1 MMIDLKATVEAPR
14 VLNRYFRLLDE
25 KSFEVD
31 LFGQIFAVDGVILRP
46 NGTSMVGPDEI
57 VESHRK
63 SFARFSATQHLLTG
77 HDVEP
82 DAGGVI
88 VRANLVAMHLWGD
101 NANGVINGPDDF
113 FIAGAVITAS
123 LREVDSKWRITRL
136 VNTNVWKGGSG
147 FASMAATLGKL

>member
-1 MMIDLKATVEAPR
+1 
-14 VLNRYFRLLDE
+14 
-25 KSFEVD
+25 
-31 LFGQIFAVDGVILRP
+31 
-46 NGTSMVGPDEI
+46 MVGPDEI

-77 HDVEP
+77 RYVEP
-82 DAGGVI
+82 DAGDVI

-113 FIAGAVITAS
+113 FIAVITAS
-123 LREVDSKWRITRL
+123 LREVDSEWRITRL
-136 VNTNVWKGGSG
+136 VNTNVRKGGSG

>member
-1 MMIDLKATVEAPR
+1 MIDLKANAEAPR

-25 KSFEVD
+25 KLFEVD
-31 LFGQIFAVDGVILRP
+31 LFGEVFAADGVILRP

-82 DAGGVI
+82 DAEDVM

-101 NANGVINGPDDF
+101 NANGVINGPGDF

-123 LREVDSKWRITRL
+123 LREVNSEWRITRL
-136 VNTNVWKGGSG
+136 VNANVWKGGSG
-147 FASMAATLGKL
+147 FASMAATLGKH

>member
-1 MMIDLKATVEAPR
+1 MVVDVKANAEAPR
-14 VLNRYFRLLDE
+14 VLNRYFRFLDE

-31 LFGQIFAVDGVILRP
+31 LFGEVFASDGVIIRP

-63 SFARFSATQHLLTG
+63 SFARFSGTQHLLTG

-82 DAGGVI
+82 DGEGVI

-123 LREVDSKWRITRL
+123 LREVESQWRITPL

-147 FASMAATLGKL
+147 FASMAATLGKP